1 LTRGGLI
8 VATVEGGVFLLFVR
22 SGLDVA
28 TTAAKMNRN
37 AALHGAKMKDAVC
50 VAAGIA
56 HCAVPFTVVSSWGED
71 CGLMPLVVAA
81 GCDAE
86 YSNAL
91 KKNLYVTSEIAR
103 Y

>member
-56 HCAVPFTVVSSWGED
+56 HCALPFTIVSSWGED